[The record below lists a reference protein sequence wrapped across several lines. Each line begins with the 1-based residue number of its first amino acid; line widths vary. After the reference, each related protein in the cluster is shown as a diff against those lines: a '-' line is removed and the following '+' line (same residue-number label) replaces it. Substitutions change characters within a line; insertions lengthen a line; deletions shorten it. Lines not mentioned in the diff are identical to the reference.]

1 MAGINFC
8 GDADTTGAICAQLA
22 GAFYGSRAIDDAW
35 VVAMHRWAREEVE
48 LRAIALFSLY
58 L

>member
-1 MAGINFC
+1 V
-8 GDADTTGAICAQLA
+8 DADTTGAICAQLA
-22 GAFYGSRAIDDAW
+22 GAFYGARAIDGAW
-35 VVAMHRWAREEVE
+35 VAAMHRWAGDEVE